1 MIDLSANERFLTRL
15 ARALGRKFF
24 GDLYAESAYGPQT
37 REAMYD
43 KIQSTDYGAKVSLGT
58 DRRVAS
64 TKVMEICYGRES
76 EAGADAEEGQKQAME
91 AILEAAQDMA
101 DVGLIDKKSM
111 RGHERLCAVQ
121 EVSAGDVA
129 RIRNAVNASQNYFA
143 RVLNVS
149 PSTVQ
154 QWESGA
160 KKPSGLA
167 MKLLRVVEKHGLAL
181 LD

>member
-1 MIDLSANERFLTRL
+1 MSVN
-15 ARALGRKFF
+15 RKK
-24 GDLYAESAYGPQT
+24 AEMPT
-37 REAMYD
+37 KD
-43 KIQSTDYGAKVSLGT
+43 KSK
-58 DRRVAS
+58 
-64 TKVMEICYGRES
+64 
-76 EAGADAEEGQKQAME
+76 AME

-101 DVGLIDKKSM
+101 DVGLIDKKTM
-111 RGHERLCAVQ
+111 RGYERLCAVQ
-121 EVSAGDVA
+121 EVSAEDVA

-143 RVLNVS
+143 RALNVS

-167 MKLLRVVEKHGLAL
+167 ARLLRVVEKHGLAI